1 MALRPDDCGPHGWLL
16 ATVMYASSEKMVQ
29 PNLPLRAVVVAVV
42 VADDVMVVVAVVTDV
57 VVAVVVGVVRLHSV
71 NVPSW
76 NDSIAAFIVS
86 TTPSHPVLTLRMP
99 PAVHPIPL
107 PSTLRRL

>member
-1 MALRPDDCGPHGWLL
+1 
-16 ATVMYASSEKMVQ
+16 MYASSEKTVQ

-57 VVAVVVGVVRLHSV
+57 VVAVVVGVVRLHSE

-76 NDSIAAFIVS
+76 NDPIAAFSVS
-86 TTPSHPVLTLRMP
+86 TTPSHPVLTLRIP

-107 PSTLRRL
+107 PPTVPRLYACIATRRAEAMSVHR